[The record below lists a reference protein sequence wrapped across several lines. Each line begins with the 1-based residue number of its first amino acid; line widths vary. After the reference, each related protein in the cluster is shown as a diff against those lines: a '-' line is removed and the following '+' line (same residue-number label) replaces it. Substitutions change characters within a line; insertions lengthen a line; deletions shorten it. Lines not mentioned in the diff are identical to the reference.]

1 MKSST
6 TYKPLQRSQ
15 GDHLIAG
22 VCSGIA
28 KVFNI
33 DPTWVRI
40 TFLISLFVF
49 KFSIVIYLILWLY
62 LPKAPASQA
71 MTAMHFQALPEP
83 DQHNEAVLLQ
93 APLELNDEHNGPLPP
108 LSEMLAE
115 PITNAMTPNTVAKA
129 AASPQEPTA
138 QQASTHPH
146 GDESLTQSQNISSH
160 QTPKHNTPNK
170 MSMTDNPIDPFP
182 SDFLATLD
190 DEPTVTTSSKTT
202 SLEEF
207 PDDFMAS
214 FAEETETQS
223 NNVTAIHDANRSD
236 SLEEFPDDFMA
247 SFADETETQSN
258 NVTAIHDA
266 NRSDSLEEFPDDFMA
281 SFADETETQSN
292 TVTAIHDA
300 NRSDSLEELPDDFM
314 ASFADET
321 ETDSNNVTAIH
332 DANRSDSLEEF
343 PDDFLAAFEDEMT
356 AQSQSSKTPGDNDAF
371 PQDFLDSFNENRDDT

>member
-33 DPTWVRI
+33 DPTWIRI
-40 TFLISLFVF
+40 AFLISLFVF

-93 APLELNDEHNGPLPP
+93 APLELNDVHNGPLPP

-129 AASPQEPTA
+129 AASPQKPAA

-146 GDESLTQSQNISSH
+146 RDESLTESQNISSH
-160 QTPKHNTPNK
+160 QTPNK
-170 MSMTDNPIDPFP
+170 MTMTDNPIDPFP
-182 SDFLATLD
+182 SDFLTTLD

-202 SLEEF
+202 
-207 PDDFMAS
+207 
-214 FAEETETQS
+214 
-223 NNVTAIHDANRSD
+223 

-266 NRSDSLEEFPDDFMA
+266 NPSDSLEEFPDDFMA
-281 SFADETETQSN
+281 SFADETETHSN
-292 TVTAIHDA
+292 T
-300 NRSDSLEELPDDFM
+300 
-314 ASFADET
+314 
-321 ETDSNNVTAIH
+321 VTAIH

-356 AQSQSSKTPGDNDAF
+356 AQSQSSKTPGDNNAF